1 MFGELAI
8 RGERNVVNFESLDE
22 VSLFGDGAY
31 FIILIIFE
39 WIWIGQF
46 FFSNYC

>member
-22 VSLFGDGAY
+22 VSLFGDGVRNVNRGL
-31 FIILIIFE
+31 F
-39 WIWIGQF
+39 
-46 FFSNYC
+46 